1 MMASEETILH
11 GITDRLTEV
20 GMCYGI
26 EINMK
31 KFQDIKDRKTI
42 IPVHIIE

>member
-1 MMASEETILH
+1 MMVSEETLLH

-26 EINMK
+26 EVNVETPK
-31 KFQDIKDRKTI
+31 I
-42 IPVHIIE
+42 IRISRQSSQYI